1 MDPYPGYNN
10 NNNNNNNT
18 TPICK
23 YDLTISINIQTVHM
37 VMMMIVIII
46 MMMMTMMMMTMVIA
60 MVVKFA
66 DSCKQTWQRMSNQ
79 IESDLRQ
86 KVVEPEWLLVAVVY
100 KFLGNTPSP

>member
-10 NNNNNNNT
+10 NNNT
-18 TPICK
+18 TPIRK
-23 YDLTISINIQTVHM
+23 YDLTISINIQTIHM
-37 VMMMIVIII
+37 MMMIVIII
-46 MMMMTMMMMTMVIA
+46 MMMMTMMMTMVIV
-60 MVVKFA
+60 MGVKFA

-86 KVVEPEWLLVAVVY
+86 KVVELEWLLVAVVC

>member
-10 NNNNNNNT
+10 NNT
-18 TPICK
+18 TSICK

-37 VMMMIVIII
+37 MIMVVII
-46 MMMMTMMMMTMVIA
+46 MMMTMMMPMMMTMVIA

-86 KVVEPEWLLVAVVY
+86 KVVEPEWLLVAVVC